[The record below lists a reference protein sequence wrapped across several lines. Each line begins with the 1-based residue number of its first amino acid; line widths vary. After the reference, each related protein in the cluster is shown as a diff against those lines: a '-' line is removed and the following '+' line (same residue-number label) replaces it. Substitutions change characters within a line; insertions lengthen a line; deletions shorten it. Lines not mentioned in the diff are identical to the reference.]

1 MPSAAM
7 DPQESSCSPPTDA
20 RRSNPAGCFHPPASP
35 GPPSNSVLT
44 RLPPTRAPN
53 DSPPQT
59 VARDHKTSS
68 CLPITPAYLWASF
81 DGAPCAL
88 TLRHAAD
95 SRSPA
100 DALLR
105 ALGWHAAAGALRAG
119 RRVLPPHGTSITKAL
134 LGWARIRTSSART
147 PSPRCAPPWRFV

>member
-7 DPQESSCSPPTDA
+7 VPQESSCSPPTDA
-20 RRSNPAGCFHPPASP
+20 RRSNTAGCFHPPASP

-44 RLPPTRAPN
+44 RLPRPRSERQPATNGRPRPQ
-53 DSPPQT
+53 DEQLPPHNAG
-59 VARDHKTSS
+59 VPLGKFRWRS
-68 CLPITPAYLWASF
+68 
-81 DGAPCAL
+81 CAL
-88 TLRHAAD
+88 TLRHVAD

-119 RRVLPPHGTSITKAL
+119 RRVLPPRETSITKAL